1 MALVVTII
9 VLIILAGVT
18 INLTISNNG
27 IFTRA
32 QNATAKYEEASLN
45 EQSELDEVA
54 DIIDE
59 LNENLNG
66 EEDKTIAMFDTGVNV
81 ATKMRYFYND
91 WNISKVT
98 NFGGMFENV
107 PTHPDFTKVEG
118 TWDSNGTFT
127 PNN

>member
-1 MALVVTII
+1 ML
-9 VLIILAGVT
+9 ILAGVA
-18 INLTISNNG
+18 INLTIGNNG

>member
-9 VLIILAGVT
+9 VLLILAGVA
-18 INLTISNNG
+18 INLTIGNNG
-27 IFTRA
+27 IFRRA
-32 QNATAKYEEASLN
+32 QDATNKYEQASLN

-66 EEDKTIAMFDTGVNV
+66 EEDKTIAMFDTRVNV

-98 NFGGMFENV
+98 NFGGMFKNV